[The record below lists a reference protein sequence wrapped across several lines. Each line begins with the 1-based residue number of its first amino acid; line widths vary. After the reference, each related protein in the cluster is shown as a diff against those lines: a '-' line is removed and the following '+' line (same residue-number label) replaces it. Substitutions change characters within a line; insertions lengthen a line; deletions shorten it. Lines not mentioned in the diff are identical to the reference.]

1 MLINSLAKSSRTSRI
16 TLSAAIVGIVTV
28 AAYNWLVSPHTKYLY
43 AVHQYRVLAEEV
55 TKKNQVIQ
63 VQQANRKKEIEQLQ
77 SEFDKVRTA
86 LFTPAEAKRFFGDI
100 EAACKEMECIIYSMN
115 FLPAQADRS
124 AVSNQ
129 QSAGGRLAAGD
140 NPIIESSVLVNFVG
154 DYSNIAKF
162 LTKLTNQQ
170 KKVAVRSLKISAFS
184 GKPSPLQC
192 EATVTIYVVGDKEI
206 FTNE

>member
-16 TLSAAIVGIVTV
+16 TLSAAIVGVVTV

-77 SEFDKVRTA
+77 SEFDKVKTA

-100 EAACKEMECIIYSMN
+100 EAACKETDCIVYSMN

-129 QSAGGRLAAGD
+129 QGD
-140 NPIIESSVLVNFVG
+140 NPIIESSALVNFVG
-154 DYSNIAKF
+154 AYSNIAKF

-170 KKVAVRSLKISAFS
+170 KKVAVRSLKISTFS
-184 GKPSPLQC
+184 DKPSPLQC
-192 EATVTIYVVGDKEI
+192 EATVTIYLVRDKEV

>member
-1 MLINSLAKSSRTSRI
+1 MLINSLAKSSRSSRI
-16 TLSAAIVGIVTV
+16 TLSAAIVVIVTV

-43 AVHQYRVLAEEV
+43 AVHQYRVLADEM
-55 TKKNQVIQ
+55 TKKSQAIQIQQVH
-63 VQQANRKKEIEQLQ
+63 RKKELEQLQ
-77 SEFDKVRTA
+77 KEFDNVKTA

-100 EAACKEMECIIYSMN
+100 EDICKETDCIVYSMN

-129 QSAGGRLAAGD
+129 HSN
-140 NPIIESSVLVNFVG
+140 NPIIESSALVNFVG
-154 DYSNIAKF
+154 DYSNISKF

-170 KKVAVRSLKISAFS
+170 KKVAVRSLKISNFS
-184 GKPSPLQC
+184 GKSSPLQC

-206 FTNE
+206 FSNE

>member
-16 TLSAAIVGIVTV
+16 TLSAAIVGVVIV

-43 AVHQYRVLAEEV
+43 AVHQYQILADEM

-63 VQQANRKKEIEQLQ
+63 AQQAYRKRELEQLQ
-77 SEFDKVRTA
+77 SEFDNVKTA

-100 EAACKEMECIIYSMN
+100 ETACKETDCIVYSLN

-124 AVSNQ
+124 AVSSQ
-129 QSAGGRLAAGD
+129 QSN
-140 NPIIESSVLVNFVG
+140 NPIIESSALINFVG
-154 DYSNIAKF
+154 DYSNISKF
-162 LTKLTNQQ
+162 LTKLTSQQ
-170 KKVAVRSLKISAFS
+170 KKVAVRSLKISTFS

-192 EATVTIYVVGDKEI
+192 EATVTIYMVGDKEI